1 MMMNTTDA
9 KAVGSYYLITM
20 QKRCN
25 ILMGLSTKKPWKY
38 IVKNITI
45 EHDNLFGDF
54 YQKGSKPVN
63 YAPGAVPLNYIDQIY
78 CIEK

>member
-1 MMMNTTDA
+1 
-9 KAVGSYYLITM
+9 
-20 QKRCN
+20 
-25 ILMGLSTKKPWKY
+25 MGLSTKKPWKY